1 MKVDA
6 MGRQSGID
14 DVAVGAKDAVTCL
27 TEDRGQDR
35 IIAVLSAFGQ
45 ALLIDVGGHLLNA
58 GFDLFQLE
66 RFGQIGGC
74 PILDGFLGIFEFFVT
89 GQKRE
94 FDVLAF
100 LVGIF
105 QNVDAVENRHI
116 DIAKDQVGL
125 FLIDDLFGHLA
136 VVGTEKAVDA
146 QLA

>member
-6 MGRQSGID
+6 MCRQSGID
-14 DVAVGAKDAVTCL
+14 DVAVGAKDAIACL

-45 ALLIDVGGHLLNA
+45 SFLVDIGGHLLNA

-89 GQKRE
+89 GQKGE

-100 LVGIF
+100 LVGVF
-105 QNVDAVENRHI
+105 QNVDAVENRHV